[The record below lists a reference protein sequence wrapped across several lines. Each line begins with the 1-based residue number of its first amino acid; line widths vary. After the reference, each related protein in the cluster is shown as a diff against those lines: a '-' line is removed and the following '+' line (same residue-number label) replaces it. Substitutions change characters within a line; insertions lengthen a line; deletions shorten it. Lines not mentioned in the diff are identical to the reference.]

1 MGSPIFNMFNP
12 GPQVSTGNPVLNLL
26 GNAPG
31 TQNAF
36 MQVQQ
41 LMQKTNQTP
50 EQIVRGMLQSGKI
63 SQDQFNQAAQ
73 MANMITGK
81 KF

>member
-1 MGSPIFNMFNP
+1 MKSPIFNAFNP
-12 GPQVSTGNPVLNLL
+12 GPQVSTGNPLLNFL
-26 GNAPG
+26 GNMPNG
-31 TQNAF
+31 QNALA
-36 MQVQQ
+36 QVQQ
-41 LMQKTNQTP
+41 LMQQTNQSP
-50 EQIVRGMLQSGKI
+50 QQIVMGMLQSGRI